1 MNAVAAGGGRRD
13 FPASRIS
20 TGASIEMCISSFSR
34 RNQAKH
40 RYAKAQLNKNK
51 VLVAW
56 RVVKIL
62 FDTPVLYGVSLFHD
76 ANPPKTGLSLL
87 WRFDAA
93 SGDDL

>member
-1 MNAVAAGGGRRD
+1 VNAVAAGGGRRD

-34 RNQAKH
+34 RNQAKY
-40 RYAKAQLNKNK
+40 RYAQALPNKNK
-51 VLVAW
+51 VLGE
-56 RVVKIL
+56 RRFVKIL
-62 FDTPVLYGVSLFHD
+62 FDTPVLYGVCVFHD